1 MDDLTIFVNTHSSCA
16 DCWPMFFG
24 QLAKH
29 WPSCPKIVVACD
41 GDSYSDMYG
50 PSLESSLAGDFTGPV
65 VAVDYSPAK
74 GFTNQYLMGLC
85 AVETPYVLTMQEDF
99 ILYGDVDEGAIEA
112 ATERLRESA
121 IDSVRLIDSGRELAY
136 SMQAS
141 VWQTRSLK
149 MLYASIGAEDPW
161 YAEVFANNWMVNMRM
176 TCLVQRADHL
186 PMRGRNHRD
195 SPVFPYVS
203 TALVRGKWNGS
214 EYPEILPALLEKYG
228 IDPSVRG
235 TV

>member
-1 MDDLTIFVNTHSSCA
+1 MDDLTIFVNTHSSRA

-65 VAVDYSPAK
+65 IAVDYSPAK

-99 ILYGDVDEGAIEA
+99 ILYGDVDEAAIAKSMQKLNPGVQA
-112 ATERLRESA
+112 A
-121 IDSVRLIDSGRELAY
+121 RLIDSGRELEY
-136 SMQAS
+136 SMQATI
-141 VWQTRSLK
+141 WNTRGLRC
-149 MLYASIGAEDPW
+149 LYANVASDDPWGAELTCDL
-161 YAEVFANNWMVNMRM
+161 AMKSMRM
-176 TCLVQRADHL
+176 FCAKRYDDHL

-203 TALVRGKWNGS
+203 TALVRGKWNV
-214 EYPEILPALLEKYG
+214 EYRAELSPLLKQYD
-228 IDPSVRG
+228 IDPNQRG
-235 TV
+235 WSA